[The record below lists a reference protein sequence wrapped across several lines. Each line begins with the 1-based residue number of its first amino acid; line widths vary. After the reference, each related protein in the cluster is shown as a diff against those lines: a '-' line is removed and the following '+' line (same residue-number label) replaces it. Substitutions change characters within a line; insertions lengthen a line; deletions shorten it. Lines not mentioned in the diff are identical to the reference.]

1 MVKVLVKRF
10 GAVRPVGEMTGEGYA
25 QDDVQGLVLWVWGNE
40 VCDLLG
46 WAAWLG
52 MNREYA
58 NVLVLVGSLD
68 ERVGQDWVVCDGHTC
83 GNERLRWSW

>member
-1 MVKVLVKRF
+1 VVKVLVKRF

-46 WAAWLG
+46 WAA
-52 MNREYA
+52 
-58 NVLVLVGSLD
+58 
-68 ERVGQDWVVCDGHTC
+68 
-83 GNERLRWSW
+83 